1 MLGGSFAAW
10 FQDGHNPVAVE
21 LRGDGDTSTHIKKRS
36 PVNADLFGSICY
48 SFQHG
53 KFRELYGDLTRIDA
67 RLDIGSAS
75 AFAKRVVNGFR
86 SSSANSA
93 IDPISSPR
101 INLIFQQQVCLHII
115 ALYIDRREF
124 VYAIAVYCSFLFL
137 ETG

>member
-10 FQDGHNPVAVE
+10 FQDGHSPVAVG
-21 LRGDGDTSTHIKKRS
+21 LRDGDTSTRIKKRS

-75 AFAKRVVNGFR
+75 AFAKKVINGFR
-86 SSSANSA
+86 SSSGNIA

-101 INLIFQQQVCLHII
+101 INLIFQQQVCLHSLIHRWKRI
-115 ALYIDRREF
+115 CILN
-124 VYAIAVYCSFLFL
+124 CSLL
-137 ETG
+137 